1 MLEKEIEAGL
11 QTVGENENGPTLR
24 RWLTIAMGV
33 ACGEI
38 VTVTTLAFA
47 LAKLGKD
54 LPPAVVLT
62 IGIGYHI
69 GAVAVAIA
77 LFRRVKVDLGRHHER
92 AVPLWLLKSFG
103 PFLFGPYLMLPLV
116 AFAKQMPHP
125 YIWMACVLILGSAS
139 WYGALAIYVA
149 ALWFR
154 NWATATMEIVTFT
167 PVEPDAVPKPARDY
181 LDSCTSEFEALG
193 FELIGNYR
201 QKQNEQ
207 QFVRIFS
214 GADGKFIGEAVHCA
228 GYKLKTCAMF
238 SLLADG
244 TYIESA
250 PLDIGEVPHA
260 PEKLVMRGG
269 AGNTVSE
276 LLNSHGATVQ
286 AECAQRETEPVS
298 IPPGKLESVTH
309 YGLFL
314 SNESLVAQGILTE
327 NPYAPLKEVA
337 EREIAELIPEAVGA

>member
-1 MLEKEIEAGL
+1 MLEKDIEAGL
-11 QTVGENENGPTLR
+11 QTVGENENGPALR
-24 RWLTIAMGV
+24 RWLTIAMGI
-33 ACGEI
+33 AWGEI
-38 VTVTTLAFA
+38 LTVTALAFA
-47 LAKLGKD
+47 LAKLGKE
-54 LPPAVVLT
+54 LPPTVVLT

-77 LFRRVKVDLGRHHER
+77 LFRRVKLDLGRHHER

-116 AFAKQMPHP
+116 AFAKQMPQP
-125 YIWMACVLILGSAS
+125 SIWMACVLILGSAS
-139 WYGALAIYVA
+139 WYGALALYVA

-154 NWATATMEIVTFT
+154 NWVTAKMEIVTFT
-167 PVEPDAVPKPARDY
+167 PVETDALPPPARDY

-193 FELIGNYR
+193 FELIGDYR

-228 GYKLKTCAMF
+228 AYKMKTCAMF

-269 AGNTVSE
+269 AGNSVSE

-286 AECAQRETEPVS
+286 AECAQRGTEPVS
-298 IPPGKLESVTH
+298 IPADKLESVTH

-314 SNESLVAQGILTE
+314 SHESLVAQGVLAE
-327 NPYAPLKEVA
+327 NPYAPL
-337 EREIAELIPEAVGA
+337 REAADQAVQELLPEAVGV